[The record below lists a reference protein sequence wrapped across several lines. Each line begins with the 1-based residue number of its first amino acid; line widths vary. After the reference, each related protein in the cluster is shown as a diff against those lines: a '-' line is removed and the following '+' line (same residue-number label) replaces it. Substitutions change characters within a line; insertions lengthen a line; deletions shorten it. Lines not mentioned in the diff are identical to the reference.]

1 MVMLYLDEE
10 VKKGRK
16 TVTYDLMNSTIVFV
30 KDSTNE
36 LGFIILTSYPIVY
49 RKVC

>member
-10 VKKGRK
+10 VKEDRK
-16 TVTYDLMNSTIVFV
+16 TIIYDLMNSATILV

-36 LGFIILTSYPIVY
+36 LGLIILISYPIV
-49 RKVC
+49 